1 MKKLIFGFAMLLGSA
16 TLLAT
21 APPEINDKVL
31 KAFQETFK
39 DPKEVSWHEYETYY
53 EVDFK
58 QDEIKTQVRYDADG
72 NLTGTTRY
80 YFEKQLPPHIIANL
94 KKKYPQRTVYGVTE
108 IYTEND
114 LQYYITM
121 EDEKNWYTIKSN
133 PLGNLEQTE
142 KFKKAETK

>member
-1 MKKLIFGFAMLLGSA
+1 MKKLIFGLTMLLGSA
-16 TLLAT
+16 TIFAT
-21 APPEINDKVL
+21 TTPEVNEKVL

-39 DPKEVSWHEYETYY
+39 NPQDVNWHEYANYY
-53 EVDFK
+53 EVEFK

-72 NLTGTTRY
+72 NITGTTRY
-80 YFEKQLPPHIIANL
+80 YFEKQLPPHIISNL
-94 KKKYPQRTVYGVTE
+94 KKKFPQRSVYGVTE

-121 EDEKNWYTIKSN
+121 EDEKNWYTVKSN

-142 KFKKAETK
+142 KFKKAATK

>member
-1 MKKLIFGFAMLLGSA
+1 MKKLIFGLTMLLGSA
-16 TLLAT
+16 TIFAT
-21 APPEINDKVL
+21 TTPDVNEKVL

-39 DPKEVSWHEYETYY
+39 NPQDVNWHEYATYY
-53 EVDFK
+53 EVEFK

-72 NLTGTTRY
+72 NITGTTRY
-80 YFEKQLPPHIIANL
+80 YFEKQLPPHIISNL
-94 KKKYPQRTVYGVTE
+94 KKKFPQRSVYGVTE

-121 EDEKNWYTIKSN
+121 EDEKNWYTVKSN

-142 KFKKAETK
+142 KFKKAATK